1 MRGRNKVNEVT
12 GRMDRTDRTNCFSGE
27 TAMENRQGESQ
38 RGNRRRAAG
47 LALAG
52 LAAVC
57 LACGI
62 GCSSFKTPSEDAI
75 ATVNGAE
82 ITVKDFTVKLRNA
95 LNLAGTPAALQ
106 AHNIDAIKREA
117 LDELIEEKLMLIRAE
132 KLGLKVTDEELKK
145 RVEEIRKDYPG
156 ENFAQVFG
164 GEKVDYKIWSEEL
177 RKRLLLEKL
186 IDQEVNSKITVTDEE
201 AREAYQANRGK
212 YYSEESVH
220 VAQIV
225 VPTKEKA
232 DAVLRRLQA
241 GEEFARIAQEVS
253 TGPEAAKGGD
263 LGVFTRGVMP
273 EAFDRVVFSL
283 PEGKT
288 SKVVKSPYGFHVFKV
303 LKRDKGH
310 WIEFAEVQDKIKLDL
325 MKVKEEKE
333 FRRWLDQLK
342 SEAKIHIDEER
353 LRQVKIE
360 DPRPAETGPEGARK
374 APGKG

>member
-1 MRGRNKVNEVT
+1 MV
-12 GRMDRTDRTNCFSGE
+12 DREGGSHL
-27 TAMENRQGESQ
+27 
-38 RGNRRRAAG
+38 RRRRGPAG
-47 LALAG
+47 WALAG
-52 LAAVC
+52 LAAAC
-57 LACGI
+57 LAAGI

-75 ATVNGAE
+75 ATVNGVE
-82 ITVKDFTVKLRNA
+82 IPVKDFTVKLRNA
-95 LNLAGTPAALQ
+95 LNLAGTPATLQ
-106 AHNIDAIKREA
+106 GDSLDTLKREA

-132 KLGLKVTDEELKK
+132 KLRLKVTDEELKK
-145 RVEEIRKDYPG
+145 RVEEIKKDYPG
-156 ENFAQVFG
+156 ENFTQVFG

-186 IDQEVNSKITVTDEE
+186 IDQEVNAKITVTDEE
-201 AREAYQANRGK
+201 AQEAYHANRSK

-220 VAQIV
+220 VSQIV

-232 DAVLRRLQA
+232 DGVLRRIQA
-241 GEEFARIAQEVS
+241 GEDFGKIAQEVS

-310 WIEFAEVQDKIKLDL
+310 WIEFADVKDKIKLDL

-333 FRRWLDQLK
+333 FRKWLDQLK
-342 SEAKIHIDEER
+342 SEAKIRIDEER

-360 DPRPAETGPEGARK
+360 EPRPVETGPEGTRP
-374 APGKG
+374 APAKG